1 MIELRSL
8 ANDRQHCGRCA
19 PQLILKRVAGIAFN
33 FSLVEVSQAA
43 SEKETSQ
50 TEPASPAANP
60 LEHIATI
67 L

>member
-19 PQLILKRVAGIAFN
+19 PQLILRRVAGIAFN
-33 FSLVEVSQAA
+33 FSLVEISPA
-43 SEKETSQ
+43 SEKDATRLDSPC
-50 TEPASPAANP
+50 PAPDP
-60 LEHIATI
+60 LEHIAAI